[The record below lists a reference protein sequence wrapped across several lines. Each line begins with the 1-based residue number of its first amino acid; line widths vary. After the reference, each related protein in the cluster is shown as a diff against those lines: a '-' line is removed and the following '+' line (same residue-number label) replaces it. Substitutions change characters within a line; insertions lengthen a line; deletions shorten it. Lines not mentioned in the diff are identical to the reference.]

1 MSTYTGS
8 ELVGDVTFEPL
19 KLGLFFGTCHNAGIR
34 RVCVEPRKTSI
45 TTFLRKIDRLHN
57 DISIGQNS
65 TTIVSWS
72 TSCIG
77 KFTLPSM

>member
-34 RVCVEPRKTSI
+34 RVCVEPGKTSI
-45 TTFLRKIDRLHN
+45 ATFLK
-57 DISIGQNS
+57 
-65 TTIVSWS
+65 
-72 TSCIG
+72 
-77 KFTLPSM
+77 